1 MKERILELQRDGLTF
16 RAIADR
22 LNEEGVP
29 TIKGQPWNQASVA
42 RAAAEEGLTTKPTPQ
57 EMLKKD
63 PTNKLAL
70 ADLDDRARY
79 FASGNLD
86 IWAIRHINEE
96 YSK

>member
-1 MKERILELQRDGLTF
+1 VKERILELQRDGLTF

-29 TIKGQPWNQASVA
+29 TIKGQPWNRASVA

-63 PTNKLAL
+63 PANKLAL
-70 ADLDDRARY
+70 ADLDDRRKY
-79 FASGNLD
+79 FASKKLD
-86 IWAIRHINEE
+86 IWAIKKINEE